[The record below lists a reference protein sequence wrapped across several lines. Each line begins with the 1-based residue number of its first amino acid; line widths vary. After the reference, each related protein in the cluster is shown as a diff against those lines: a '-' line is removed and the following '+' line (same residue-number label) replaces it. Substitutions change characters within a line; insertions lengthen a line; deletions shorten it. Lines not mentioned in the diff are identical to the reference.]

1 MNENSILRLA
11 LIMEDQSATTV
22 DKYICKLVECVL
34 FFSEEPQHL
43 SAIELCE
50 QIAIHYKLEFDV
62 LEIENAISKKSRGRI
77 ILTDKKYELSPKV
90 IDQLSRQTS
99 FQTLL
104 EKYIQEFLFETK
116 NTYDAD
122 GLLRKLQEYL
132 YFCFNSSKENL
143 LSLLSTQPVTV
154 QSSFVATD
162 DEVQQINDFVSWDN
176 AEKNKLLYDII
187 SFSYEYC
194 MLTTK
199 KDTLLSQRI
208 FRGKK
213 FYLDANIIFRMAGIN
228 KDERRFVTE
237 SFIKK
242 CNEVGIELYYTSETL
257 DEIFRVIDGQISYIL
272 SMTQGQ
278 PPVNSEVLQR
288 IDRSSEINDF
298 YVVYYN
304 WCKESQNKFNDF
316 LSFQRYMWRKIQ
328 NVIDNLKFVQIQKC
342 LYDDNNAQFNQK
354 CDSLEAFKKERR
366 PNKNSSKT
374 SLQTDINNLLYI
386 SSLRSTSAT
395 KNLWETNEY
404 FVSADQL
411 LTSWSRTAHS
421 GVPIVVIPSTWLSII
436 LRFSGRSE
444 DDYKAY
450 CLFMSLRQHR
460 SDEDSIGI
468 NPVFL
473 LKSLATRTADQN
485 IKQLI
490 IEEIINNR
498 SSYPVSSENDYPT
511 IIQDAFEE
519 VLRKSN
525 NQLRQELSAQIDN
538 INNVASIQ
546 IEGLKEQLKAQSS
559 NEEMATKI
567 ANNKANRKIEF
578 WLKLDVLRHFVPIT
592 ILLLSI
598 AIVTLYLLRIPPIF
612 TWLNLLV
619 DFLKKNGISLPGN
632 IIIGII
638 SLLVNIIPTA
648 VFAPIKYLA
657 SDERRARLVRQYT
670 KEILLDM
677 K

>member
-1 MNENSILRLA
+1 MNENNILRLA

-34 FFSEEPQHL
+34 FFSEDPRL
-43 SAIELCE
+43 SAIELSE
-50 QIAIHYKLEFDV
+50 QIAVDYKLEFDV

-77 ILTDKKYELSPKV
+77 ILADKKYELSPKV

-99 FQTLL
+99 FQALL
-104 EKYIQEFLFETK
+104 EHYIQEFNFETK
-116 NTYDAD
+116 NTYDVD
-122 GLLRKLQEYL
+122 CLLRKLQEYL
-132 YFCFNSSKENL
+132 YFCFNSNKENL
-143 LSLLSTQPVTV
+143 LSLLSVQSATV
-154 QSSFVATD
+154 QSSFVATNN
-162 DEVQQINDFVSWDN
+162 EVQQINEFVSWDN

-199 KDTLLSQRI
+199 KDSLLSQRI

-228 KDERRFVTE
+228 KDERHFVTE

-257 DEIFRVIDGQISYIL
+257 DEILRVIDGQISYIL

-278 PPVNSEVLQR
+278 PPVNSEILKK
-288 IDRSSEINDF
+288 IDQSSEINDF

-304 WCKESQNKFNDF
+304 WCKESQNNFKDF
-316 LSFQRYMWRKIQ
+316 SSFQRYMWRKIQ
-328 NVIDNLKFVQIQKC
+328 DVIDNLKFVQIQRC

-354 CDSLEAFKKERR
+354 CDSLEAFKKEKR
-366 PNKNSSKT
+366 PNKNNSKA

-386 SSLRSTSAT
+386 SSLRSSSAVT
-395 KNLWETNEY
+395 NLWETNEY

-411 LTSWSRTAHS
+411 LTNWSRTAHS

-444 DDYKAY
+444 DDYKSY
-450 CLFMSLRQHR
+450 CLFMSLRQYR
-460 SDEDSIGI
+460 NAEDTITINSIA
-468 NPVFL
+468 L
-473 LKSLATRTADQN
+473 LNSLSKRTADPN
-485 IKQLI
+485 IKRLI
-490 IEEIINNR
+490 VEEIINNR
-498 SSYPVSSENDYPT
+498 NSYPIISENNYQV

-519 VLRKSN
+519 VLRNSN
-525 NQLRQELSAQIDN
+525 NELRNELLSQIDN
-538 INNVASIQ
+538 INNAATLQ
-546 IEGLKEQLKAQSS
+546 IEELKKQLKTQSS
-559 NEEMATKI
+559 NEETAIKI
-567 ANNKANRKIEF
+567 ANSRASRKIDF
-578 WLKLDVLRHFVPIT
+578 WAKIDVLRHFVPFAT
-592 ILLLSI
+592 LFLLV
-598 AIVTLYLLRIPPIF
+598 AVIVLYVLNISPIF
-612 TWLNLLV
+612 SLVDLLV
-619 DFLKKNGISLPGN
+619 KMLQKKGISLSSN
-632 IIIGII
+632 VLISIIALLIGG
-638 SLLVNIIPTA
+638 IPAA

-657 SDERRARLVRQYT
+657 SEERRTKLVKKYK

>member
-1 MNENSILRLA
+1 MNENNILRLA

-34 FFSEEPQHL
+34 FFSEDPRL
-43 SAIELCE
+43 SAIELSE
-50 QIAIHYKLEFDV
+50 QIAVDYKLEFDV
-62 LEIENAISKKSRGRI
+62 LEIENAITKKSRGRI
-77 ILTDKKYELSPKV
+77 ILADKKYELSPKV

-99 FQTLL
+99 FQALL

-132 YFCFNSSKENL
+132 YFCFNSNKENL
-143 LSLLSTQPVTV
+143 LSLLSVQSATV
-154 QSSFVATD
+154 QSSFVATNN
-162 DEVQQINDFVSWDN
+162 EVQQINEFVSWDN

-199 KDTLLSQRI
+199 KDSLLSQRI

-228 KDERRFVTE
+228 KDERYFVTE

-257 DEIFRVIDGQISYIL
+257 DEILRVIDGQISYIW

-278 PPVNSEVLQR
+278 PPVNSEILKK
-288 IDRSSEINDF
+288 IDQSSEINDF

-304 WCKESQNKFNDF
+304 WCKESQNNFKDF
-316 LSFQRYMWRKIQ
+316 SSFQRYMWRKIQ

-354 CDSLEAFKKERR
+354 CDSLEAFKKEKR
-366 PNKNSSKT
+366 PNKNNSKA

-386 SSLRSTSAT
+386 SSLRSSSAVT
-395 KNLWETNEY
+395 NLWETNEY

-411 LTSWSRTAHS
+411 LTNWSRTAHS

-444 DDYKAY
+444 DDYKSY

-460 SDEDSIGI
+460 SDDDPIGL
-468 NPVFL
+468 NPTFL
-473 LKSLATRTADQN
+473 LKSLAIRTADQDV
-485 IKQLI
+485 KRLI

-498 SSYPVSSENDYPT
+498 SSYPVSSENDYPV
-511 IIQDAFEE
+511 IIQNAFDEI
-519 VLRKSN
+519 LRKSRDDFRREMLVLVDDAN
-525 NQLRQELSAQIDN
+525 RASSAQIEELRERLNDQ
-538 INNVASIQ
+538 SMG
-546 IEGLKEQLKAQSS
+546 EGTA
-559 NEEMATKI
+559 MKI
-567 ANNKANRKIEF
+567 ANNRADRKMQF
-578 WLKLDVLRHFVPIT
+578 WVKIDVLRHFIPLITLILLCT
-592 ILLLSI
+592 ILILYYFRVSPFFEYFKS
-598 AIVTLYLLRIPPIF
+598 IVTSINERGVELSEPMLVGFITLL
-612 TWLNLLV
+612 
-619 DFLKKNGISLPGN
+619 ISTVP
-632 IIIGII
+632 
-638 SLLVNIIPTA
+638 A
-648 VFAPIKYLA
+648 VVFSPAKYLA
-657 SDERRARLVRQYT
+657 SDERKKKLIKKY
-670 KEILLDM
+670 KEETLLDM